1 MYNYIRIFA
10 LLAGGVFLMIG
21 CDSSG
26 SSDSN
31 SSQESAPGEEPVK
44 WEVTGAVTQGDPND
58 LPFSI
63 VWSIDYADGGQIQ
76 NSVRND
82 ADILPWTKE
91 ESLSD
96 GTEVTLGISPIPNT
110 INNTTYTLDFELRLF
125 SNSTVVASLDTTVQV
140 PPNYSGGD
148 YPAPPLTYVVG
159 N

>member
-1 MYNYIRIFA
+1 MPQPTHI
-10 LLAGGVFLMIG
+10 LLILIGMSGVLLVG
-21 CDSSG
+21 CDSSDD
-26 SSDSN
+26 SSAP
-31 SSQESAPGEEPVK
+31 SSQENTIK

-91 ESLSD
+91 EESLSD
-96 GTEVTLGISPIPNT
+96 GTEVTLAISPIPD
-110 INNTTYTLDFELRLF
+110 IIDNTTYKLDFELRLF
-125 SNSTVVASLDTTVQV
+125 RNSTVVAALDTLVEV
-140 PPNYSGGD
+140 PPNYSDGT